1 MGDYAQPSQEQRYHI
16 YVLKNTG
23 HSQAAIAKPL
33 VFTNPP
39 PAESLSGTREK
50 VGSGSNRQVKRP

>member
-23 HSQAAIAKPL
+23 HSQAAIAKA
-33 VFTNPP
+33 VGVHKSTT
-39 PAESLSGTREK
+39 SREF
-50 VGSGSNRQVKRP
+50 KRNQGEGG